1 MTIGPTPLIKRG
13 KAAGRAVSRWRSP
26 AATWLRGIPGNPK
39 RAALAGIAVI
49 LLPVAIIAPIS
60 SDEVA
65 VSVGFSLAF
74 LATLLTGEAVIFA
87 LSFSPSS
94 SWPSLR
100 EIDGHIAFREW
111 VVVGWLGAMLTAG
124 GLLTQATV
132 PAVYGGLLFLLANV
146 FGMFSFIRLFGLASS
161 DGRKRLLQR
170 TLEQALESL
179 PAPPLELSRRM
190 PEDRVVSAY
199 LGQLDDTAARS
210 DGNGV
215 RELAAQLS
223 STAHGAGGPAALAL
237 HLDVMQRLAKS
248 VLAGALD
255 PLVATAAAESLVES
269 LLARV
274 GPAPHPGARRAPD
287 ARVGAAAM
295 AAASR
300 YLAWMSSTALTL
312 ATRGV
317 TMPSPAREMIAFG
330 VRARETIL
338 HRVDPDPK
346 YISGSHDLG
355 TPLTDPV
362 CVLTWINGFT
372 EFHGSSQAAGFYS
385 VYEILTGTK
394 FLGNYWDGDSIL
406 AKMREA
412 LFSSSRALAVD
423 TQAASSSRQAF
434 GTVGEFDRIWTLMS
448 VNAIATYRNVT
459 VAHPPELIRPEF
471 TPDPQLLGAYL
482 RTFAS
487 HRYFTSAQE
496 AMTALTRIVGVTD
509 GPAALWP
516 ALRVAQASF
525 NWIVPIPQVE
535 PHHRPSACVLAIAS
549 RLAPL
554 TAGESDRELRSF
566 LRGLPD
572 PVLEATASLAAR
584 TLPDPDGQPA
594 GTASPDRAEAITQ
607 RLRVLQLVGVHRSQ
621 AVLS

>member
-1 MTIGPTPLIKRG
+1 MR
-13 KAAGRAVSRWRSP
+13 
-26 AATWLRGIPGNPK
+26 GNPK
-39 RAALAGIAVI
+39 RAALVGIVVI
-49 LLPVAIIAPIS
+49 LLPVAIVAPVS
-60 SDEVA
+60 TDVVGE
-65 VSVGFSLAF
+65 SVGFSLAF

-124 GLLTQATV
+124 GLLTQASV
-132 PAVYGGLLFLLANV
+132 PVVYGGLLFLVANA
-146 FGMFSFIRLFGLASS
+146 FGMFSFVRLFGLASS

-170 TLEQALESL
+170 TLEGALEPL
-179 PAPPLELSRRM
+179 PASPSELSRRM
-190 PEDRVVSAY
+190 REDRVVSAY
-199 LGQLDDTAARS
+199 LGQLDDAAARS

-215 RELAAQLS
+215 RELAGQLS
-223 STAHGAGGPAALAL
+223 STTHGGGGPAGLAL

-248 VLAGALD
+248 VLVGALD
-255 PLVATAAAESLVES
+255 PLVATAAADSLIES

-274 GPAPHPGARRAPD
+274 GPAPHSSARGAPD
-287 ARVGAAAM
+287 PQVGAAAM

-300 YLAWMSSTALTL
+300 YLAWMTSTALTL
-312 ATRGV
+312 ASRGV
-317 TMPSPAREMIAFG
+317 TTPGPAREMIAFG
-330 VRARETIL
+330 VRAREAIMHL
-338 HRVDPDPK
+338 ADPDPK
-346 YISGSHDLG
+346 YIAGSHDLG
-355 TPLTDPV
+355 TPLADPL
-362 CVLTWINGFT
+362 CALIWIGGFT

-412 LFSSSRALAVD
+412 LFAPSPALAAD
-423 TQAASSSRQAF
+423 TAAASSTRRAF

-448 VNAIATYRNVT
+448 VNAIATFRNVT
-459 VAHPPELIRPEF
+459 AAHPPELIRPEF

-487 HRYFTSAQE
+487 HRYFATARE

-509 GPAALWP
+509 SGAALWP
-516 ALRVAQASF
+516 AVRAAQASF
-525 NWIVPIPQVE
+525 DWVMPVPPVE
-535 PHHRPSACVLAIAS
+535 PHRRPSACVLAIAS

-554 TAGESDRELRSF
+554 AAGEPDRELRSF
-566 LRGLPD
+566 LSGLPG
-572 PVLEATASLAAR
+572 PVLEATARLAAR
-584 TLPDPDGQPA
+584 TLPDLESQPA
-594 GTASPDRAEAITQ
+594 GTASPDHVEVIAR

-621 AVLS
+621 AAVP